1 MNKEES
7 LRSIRYINVPEGM
20 RVESDIFRLDKNIML
35 PVQLKTG
42 ESRLKAEDITLESIT
57 AGMLTVIAYDEN
69 HKDASYYKDFVLTI
83 DPTFPDKLMKAAIAK
98 EEQKDYEFSEELFL
112 ALLDYRNFGLVLG
125 DSQGFETFCDG
136 VFLGLARE
144 NVLHFFHT
152 TNQLL
157 IIYLFLTFFS
167 ALEGFL
173 KYLSSSLRSSSFLNL
188 TSSALFTMSVV
199 IKLYSVLVIM

>member
-1 MNKEES
+1 
-7 LRSIRYINVPEGM
+7 M

-83 DPTFPDKLMKAAIAK
+83 DPTLPDKLMKAAIAK

-112 ALLDYRNFGLVLG
+112 ALLDYRDFGLVLG

>member
-83 DPTFPDKLMKAAIAK
+83 DPTLPDKLMKAA
-98 EEQKDYEFSEELFL
+98 
-112 ALLDYRNFGLVLG
+112 N
-125 DSQGFETFCDG
+125 
-136 VFLGLARE
+136 
-144 NVLHFFHT
+144 
-152 TNQLL
+152 
-157 IIYLFLTFFS
+157 S
-167 ALEGFL
+167 AP
-173 KYLSSSLRSSSFLNL
+173 
-188 TSSALFTMSVV
+188 
-199 IKLYSVLVIM
+199 I